1 MQTIQIPHNFHKP
14 TDYQVEYLS
23 STKPFSILVWHRRA
37 RKTRTALNRQVMRI
51 MQQPRNTYYYVMP
64 TYRQAKAVV
73 WDSLVKDH
81 IPDAI
86 VDKKN
91 DSELAVYY
99 KNGSIQRFVGAEDP
113 DKHRGTNPID
123 VVFDEYSEQ
132 SERIWTEIFQPVL
145 RENKGTATFVYT
157 PKGKNHSW
165 KLLELA
171 RQQPNWFVSVK
182 NVHDTKMFT
191 DDELKEIRLN
201 TPMALYQQEYEC
213 SFLESASSFFRRT
226 RENVYE
232 ATDKPEKNHEYQLGV
247 DLAKYQDWTVITPF
261 DLNTF
266 HALKQD
272 RFNQID
278 WNLQKARIQVAWHRF
293 SKCRAVIDATGV
305 GDPIVEDLS
314 NQGMNVMPYKFTEAS
329 KRELLSHLAILLE
342 QDKIKIPN
350 DPDLLSELDAIQWEL
365 SEQGKTRI
373 ATIQG
378 MHDDRVMSL
387 ALAVWG
393 HHEPVFNVRVE
404 SYGQPVLDGKYD
416 GTIPVTNVARQAKPT
431 MQPDGSMI
439 FT

>member
-1 MQTIQIPHNFHKP
+1 MITVTIPHNFLPP
-14 TDYQVEYLS
+14 TEYQRKYLA

-37 RKTRTALNRQVMRI
+37 KKTRTALNKQVVKI
-51 MQQPRNTYYYVMP
+51 MTQPRGVYYYVLP

-81 IPDAI
+81 IPDEI

-91 DSELAVYY
+91 DSELAIYY

-113 DKHRGTNPID
+113 DKHRGTNPVD

-165 KLLELA
+165 KLLQLA
-171 RQQPNWFVSVK
+171 KQQENWYVDVQS
-182 NVHDTKMFT
+182 VHDTHMFT
-191 DDELKEIRLN
+191 DSELEEIRLN

-226 RENVYE
+226 RENVYDASGE
-232 ATDKPEKNHEYQLGV
+232 AIDGHQYQLGI

-266 HALKQD
+266 QVLPQD
-272 RFNQID
+272 RFNQVD
-278 WNLQKARIQVAWHRF
+278 WNLQKARMQVAWHRYG
-293 SKCRAVIDATGV
+293 KGQVVADATGV
-305 GDPIVEDLS
+305 GDPIVEDMI
-314 NQGMNVMPYKFTEAS
+314 NHGMSVQPFKFTEQS
-329 KRELLSHLAILLE
+329 KKDLLTHLSILLE

-350 DPDLLSELDAIQWEL
+350 DPDLLAELDAIQWEL
-365 SEQGKTRI
+365 SDTGKTRI
-373 ATIQG
+373 GTVSG

-393 HHEPVFNVRVE
+393 RSEA
-404 SYGQPVLDGKYD
+404 YGSIDNDDFSLYSSEYQ
-416 GTIPVTNVARQAKPT
+416 
-431 MQPDGSMI
+431 
-439 FT
+439 